1 MSKKNAKN
9 RFRNLLLSLL
19 PKTQTNHYH
28 WSEATVQIRGKT
40 LLSRCSQDKLPITV
54 LASALPSA
62 RVWHFIFQTLIS
74 GSKGFIKLRKTSWPL
89 KSHSSESVHTRIS
102 ISLTIWLKDSSSK
115 ILRCK
120 SYKPWKTINI
130 ENLLRSSKEFHLI
143 SPNFWLLLN
152 LKS

>member
-28 WSEATVQIRGKT
+28 WSEAAVPIWGKT

-54 LASALPSA
+54 LATALPSA
-62 RVWHFIFQTLIS
+62 RVWHFIFQTVIS
-74 GSKGFIKLRKTSWPL
+74 RSMHFVKQRKTVWPL
-89 KSHSSESVHTRIS
+89 KSHLSEWVLTRIS
-102 ISLTIWLKDSSSK
+102 ISLTIWSKDSSSK
-115 ILRCK
+115 TLRCK
-120 SYKPWKTINI
+120 SYKLWKTINI
-130 ENLLRSSKEFHLI
+130 ENLLLSFKEFHLI
-143 SPNFWLLLN
+143 SPSFWPLLN